1 MDALVNT
8 AAITPEDDV
17 FPLSF
22 AQARLWFLDQ
32 LEGLGPAY
40 HVRLPVRLAGP
51 LDVGALQQAVAA
63 AVARHESL
71 RTVFAVAH
79 GEPVQV
85 VRAHMPVPLEFIDMS
100 QADEDSLRDK
110 AAELAS
116 APFDLQHGPLL
127 RVYLLREAAER
138 HQLLVVIHHIVADAW
153 SSGVLFRDLMATYEG
168 ILRDQPPELPE
179 LPVQYAD
186 YAVWQR
192 DWLSGPELERQL
204 SFWRDALAD
213 APALLPLPTDRP
225 RPAAQSYRGSRWAHF
240 VEPQLTAAL
249 KRLAQDESATLFM
262 VLLAAFQVLLAR
274 YSGQTD
280 VLVGS
285 PVAGRRRSELEA
297 LVGFFANTLVL
308 RAQCP
313 PGLPFRKFLAQVRA
327 SSLAAFAH
335 QELPFER
342 LVEALQPERQL
353 SYSPVFQVMFV
364 LQNTPWHEQ
373 TVSHLDIEPGV
384 IAPVDAAKFDLTLS
398 IAEHEDGLWANF
410 EYNTDLFDAATVAG
424 IAESFQA
431 LLHAIVN
438 DITRPIGELPL
449 QAKTDLL
456 AEQVPWN
463 DTAADYPHK
472 LSLAQFLTDQGA
484 RDVDQVAVRGDG
496 MAWCY
501 GELLRKAAAIGEQL
515 RDAGAAQNVPV
526 AICVERSPAMLAAV
540 LGVLDSG
547 AAYLPLDPAYPGERL
562 RFMLADSGAALLLT
576 DAPENFAEYPG
587 TVIALNAQAEVTGV
601 DARGAAPRPVAASEA
616 LAYLIYTSGSTGQ
629 PKGVKVPQSAVVNFL
644 HSMAREPG
652 LASVDRLLA
661 VTTLSFD
668 ISVLEL
674 LLPLSVGAEV
684 VIAPAATTADGKALA
699 ELLDASGAT
708 VMQATPATWRMLLD
722 SGWTGPS
729 TPDRQLRILCG
740 GEALDLDLAR
750 ALLNAGAEIWNL
762 YGPTETTIWSTCVRI
777 FDAADGI
784 TVGRPIANTRVWV
797 VDDALRPLPAGVPG
811 ELLIAGAGVTCG
823 YHARDELT
831 AAKFVELA
839 ATGERVYRTGDRAR
853 WRRDGQLE
861 LLGRTDGQVKLRGFR
876 IELGEIEA
884 ALHAQPGVAAAAAG
898 LRESPAGDARLVAW
912 IAPAVA
918 AVNPERLRAQ
928 LRQTLPDY
936 MVPGEWVLVAALPLT
951 PNGKVDRRALP
962 APDWAAAVAGGGA
975 ARTPVEGLVCE
986 LFAAVLGRRGVGVG
1000 DDFFA
1005 LGGHSLLATQLVS
1018 RLRDAL
1024 RVEVPLRAVF
1034 ETPTPAGL
1042 AANLDADDLPAPP
1055 VS

>member
-63 AVARHESL
+63 VVARHESL
-71 RTVFAVAH
+71 RTVFAVVH
-79 GEPVQV
+79 GEPAQV
-85 VRAHMPVPLEFIDMS
+85 VRAHMPVPLEFIDMP

-153 SSGVLFRDLMATYEG
+153 SSGVLFRDLTATYEG
-168 ILRDQPPELPE
+168 ILQDQPPELPE

-192 DWLSGPELERQL
+192 NWLSGPELERQL

-280 VLVGS
+280 VVVGS

-313 PGLPFRKFLAQVRA
+313 AGLPFREFLAQVRA

-438 DITRPIGELPL
+438 DVTRPIDELPL
-449 QAKTDLL
+449 QAKADLL
-456 AEQVPWN
+456 AEQGTNP
-463 DTAADYPHK
+463 D
-472 LSLAQFLTDQGA
+472 
-484 RDVDQVAVRGDG
+484 
-496 MAWCY
+496 
-501 GELLRKAAAIGEQL
+501 LL
-515 RDAGAAQNVPV
+515 
-526 AICVERSPAMLAAV
+526 
-540 LGVLDSG
+540 VLDLRELQERVDLGTIPGSKHVPRG
-547 AAYLPLDPAYPGERL
+547 MLEFWADPSSPYYRD
-562 RFMLADSGAALLLT
+562 F
-576 DAPENFAEYPG
+576 FAEDKR
-587 TVIALNAQAEVTGV
+587 I
-601 DARGAAPRPVAASEA
+601 
-616 LAYLIYTSGSTGQ
+616 
-629 PKGVKVPQSAVVNFL
+629 VVF
-644 HSMAREPG
+644 
-652 LASVDRLLA
+652 
-661 VTTLSFD
+661 
-668 ISVLEL
+668 
-674 LLPLSVGAEV
+674 
-684 VIAPAATTADGKALA
+684 
-699 ELLDASGAT
+699 
-708 VMQATPATWRMLLD
+708 
-722 SGWTGPS
+722 
-729 TPDRQLRILCG
+729 C
-740 GEALDLDLAR
+740 
-750 ALLNAGAEIWNL
+750 
-762 YGPTETTIWSTCVRI
+762 
-777 FDAADGI
+777 
-784 TVGRPIANTRVWV
+784 
-797 VDDALRPLPAGVPG
+797 
-811 ELLIAGAGVTCG
+811 
-823 YHARDELT
+823 
-831 AAKFVELA
+831 
-839 ATGERVYRTGDRAR
+839 
-853 WRRDGQLE
+853 
-861 LLGRTDGQVKLRGFR
+861 
-876 IELGEIEA
+876 
-884 ALHAQPGVAAAAAG
+884 
-898 LRESPAGDARLVAW
+898 
-912 IAPAVA
+912 
-918 AVNPERLRAQ
+918 
-928 LRQTLPDY
+928 
-936 MVPGEWVLVAALPLT
+936 
-951 PNGKVDRRALP
+951 
-962 APDWAAAVAGGGA
+962 AGGGRSVFA
-975 ARTPVEGLVCE
+975 TLALTEMGYGNVAHVAEGFRGWKDSGQPVEQLAE
-986 LFAAVLGRRGVGVG
+986 TSKWIRRP
-1000 DDFFA
+1000 
-1005 LGGHSLLATQLVS
+1005 
-1018 RLRDAL
+1018 
-1024 RVEVPLRAVF
+1024 E
-1034 ETPTPAGL
+1034 
-1042 AANLDADDLPAPP
+1042 
-1055 VS
+1055 